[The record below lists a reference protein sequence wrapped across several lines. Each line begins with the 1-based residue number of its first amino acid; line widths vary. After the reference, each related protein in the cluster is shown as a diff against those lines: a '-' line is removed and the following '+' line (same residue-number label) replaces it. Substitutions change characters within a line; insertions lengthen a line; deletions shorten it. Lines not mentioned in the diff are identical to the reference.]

1 MPGHNPEIDA
11 HDSCLLRRCSPM
23 GPGERLT
30 ARRWALRLDEG
41 EHGYLS
47 TRRRRS
53 RRMTGQPAP
62 RDQLVGAAPHWAVRA
77 ARSTSDRPVGHSGR
91 SGCVPGVEGLDSCR
105 IPASRWPRIFFRSF
119 SEAMFQPPANS
130 SILRSW
136 TSCPEHTHP
145 QASFKAFKLFRRTFQ
160 PFSDSTEAPIDVL
173 EWEDWMAGVDNVAGL
188 AKIHLQREGQQ
199 HDFRVIFLV
208 SVTEDDGRHRISR
221 IESFYSDQA
230 AFDRFFS
237 VEP

>member
-1 MPGHNPEIDA
+1 MQDSRVTVAEDFFQNFFGGNVSAASDLLDPQVVEVVPETHAPSGVFQGVQAVAA
-11 HDSCLLRRCSPM
+11 HLSTFL
-23 GPGERLT
+23 RLT
-30 ARRWALRLDEG
+30 ED
-41 EHGYLS
+41 
-47 TRRRRS
+47 
-53 RRMTGQPAP
+53 
-62 RDQLVGAAPHWAVRA
+62 
-77 ARSTSDRPVGHSGR
+77 
-91 SGCVPGVEGLDSCR
+91 
-105 IPASRWPRIFFRSF
+105 
-119 SEAMFQPPANS
+119 
-130 SILRSW
+130 
-136 TSCPEHTHP
+136 
-145 QASFKAFKLFRRTFQ
+145 
-160 PFSDSTEAPIDVL
+160 PIDVL